1 MSTIKEFIEYFLDG
15 LNKTDFVKVIANIV
29 AFFKK
34 YFCKDEP
41 VADTTTSQA

>member
-1 MSTIKEFIEYFLDG
+1 MSTIKEFVEYFLDV
-15 LNKTDFVKVIANIV
+15 LNKTDFVKLLNNIV

-41 VADTTTSQA
+41 VADTTAQA

>member
-1 MSTIKEFIEYFLDG
+1 MSTMKEFIVYFLDG
-15 LNKTDFVKVIANIV
+15 LNKTDFVKLIANIV

-34 YFCKDEP
+34 YFVKDEP